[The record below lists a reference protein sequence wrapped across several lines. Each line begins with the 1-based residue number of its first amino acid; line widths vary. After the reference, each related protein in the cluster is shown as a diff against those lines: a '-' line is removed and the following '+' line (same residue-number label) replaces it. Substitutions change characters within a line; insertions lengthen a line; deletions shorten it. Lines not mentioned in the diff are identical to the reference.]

1 MNPPVTIRHSGT
13 RDRRAFG
20 EIDPRAAND
29 LSRRAK
35 IDSAAA
41 ARRCWVAERKGK
53 LIGYAVLT
61 DHFYDRPFIDI
72 VYVAE
77 DARRSGGG
85 GALLDAVERSVTGDR
100 IFTSTNES
108 NEAMRALLLKSG
120 YMPSGRI
127 ENLDA
132 NDPELVFVKFLKR

>member
-1 MNPPVTIRHSGT
+1 
-13 RDRRAFG
+13 
-20 EIDPRAAND
+20 
-29 LSRRAK
+29 
-35 IDSAAA
+35 
-41 ARRCWVAERKGK
+41 

-85 GALLDAVERSVTGDR
+85 GALLAAVERSVSGDR

-108 NEAMRALLLKSG
+108 NEAMRALLLKNG
-120 YMPSGRI
+120 YAPSGRI